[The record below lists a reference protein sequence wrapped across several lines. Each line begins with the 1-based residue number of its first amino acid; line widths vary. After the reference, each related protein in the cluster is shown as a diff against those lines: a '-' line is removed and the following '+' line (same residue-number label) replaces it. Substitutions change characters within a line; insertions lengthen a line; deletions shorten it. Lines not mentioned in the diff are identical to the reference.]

1 MLRQR
6 ELQESQMLKQG
17 VEELAEHSTPAKS
30 SGGGGGRGGGGGG
43 SASDKARERW
53 AMVRMSVRLGGL
65 VTDSLEGMQV
75 RFRLSAPCA
84 PPMRP
89 AVRAPNRGLSL

>member
-1 MLRQR
+1 
-6 ELQESQMLKQG
+6 MLKQG

-30 SGGGGGRGGGGGG
+30 SGGGGGRGGGGGGRGGGGGG